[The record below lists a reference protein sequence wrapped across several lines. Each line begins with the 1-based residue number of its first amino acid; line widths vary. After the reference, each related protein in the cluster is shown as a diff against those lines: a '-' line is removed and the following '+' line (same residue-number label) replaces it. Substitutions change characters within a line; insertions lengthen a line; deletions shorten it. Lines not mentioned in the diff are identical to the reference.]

1 MQASLLPADCSTG
14 QRGGKKDSSK
24 AMAALDIITPAVALP
39 IEFAHP
45 RGLTPPSSST
55 QLGVPAAPQTN
66 MHSMLAESC
75 GAQPPSTSASN
86 GRKMQAHCMRTLHG
100 ARAHRL
106 VHTPC
111 FRKHRQRAPLHRR
124 ASVHAASAPHPHVAA
139 DACRPVLCCRR
150 RLPPRTRTPALT
162 RAHLPLSFAPTS
174 FEPVGSLLGAGKRSV
189 LDAECLDQWRR
200 GAWSGR
206 TVCQGGEHA

>member
-1 MQASLLPADCSTG
+1 MSMQASLLPADCSTG

-111 FRKHRQRAPLHRR
+111 FRKHRQRAPF
-124 ASVHAASAPHPHVAA
+124 A
-139 DACRPVLCCRR
+139 DQ
-150 RLPPRTRTPALT
+150 
-162 RAHLPLSFAPTS
+162 RAHS
-174 FEPVGSLLGAGKRSV
+174 VIVVRKIIYCLLGLPGIPLGWTNAGSKCTTRFI
-189 LDAECLDQWRR
+189 AC
-200 GAWSGR
+200 GI
-206 TVCQGGEHA
+206 